1 MIEELLKR
9 IGQLESKVDLLLEQT
24 EAKSTIE
31 PAYNRTWFS
40 TPACVEQ
47 LGCTRTKLY
56 ALRAS
61 GRLGKSGDGWRQVN
75 SKVKSK
81 RPTYQ
86 WNIQYCQQKLSKSL
100 AFK

>member
-1 MIEELLKR
+1 MMEELLER
-9 IGQLESKVDLLLEQT
+9 IGQVENKLDMLLAQT
-24 EAKSTIE
+24 EAKPTSE
-31 PAYNRTWFS
+31 PAYGRMWFS
-40 TPACVEQ
+40 TPACIAQ
-47 LGCTRTKLY
+47 LGCTRAKLY

-75 SKVKSK
+75 SKTKSK

-86 WNIQYCQQKLSKSL
+86 WHIERCQQRLNKSL